1 MKPKE
6 YIEKLDILKGWNVK
20 KQNELVSFLT
30 SEFLAQLEYFKAE
43 NNIKGFDNALKVIR
57 MKWDSISNKIP
68 YGLPEKLWNYF
79 FATVVA
85 PARENLCP
93 SEMER
98 RRKEAA
104 EKRAYYER
112 QKALKREREEEYQR
126 FEEEVRRSFYERL
139 AMFFLILKGCPVR
152 SFSYFGLDPHQT
164 SKSEIMKIYK
174 EKALLLHPDRGGSQ
188 EEFVKL
194 IEHKNNCLK
203 WLELNG

>member
-1 MKPKE
+1 MLRSRMSWSLFP
-6 YIEKLDILKGWNVK
+6 
-20 KQNELVSFLT
+20 LT
-30 SEFLAQLEYFKAE
+30 SEFFAQLEYFKAE

-85 PARENLCP
+85 PARENLSP

-112 QKALKREREEEYQR
+112 QKALKREREEED
-126 FEEEVRRSFYERL
+126 FE
-139 AMFFLILKGCPVR
+139 AM
-152 SFSYFGLDPHQT
+152 
-164 SKSEIMKIYK
+164 SKSYSKVPMKKDQY
-174 EKALLLHPDRGGSQ
+174 LLITEFG
-188 EEFVKL
+188 EEGPFNAENIVKRL
-194 IEHKNNCLK
+194 
-203 WLELNG
+203 